1 MGLVLEWGGGGG
13 RGGDLVICCCFGC
26 GYHDNIYV
34 TEHFRGLL
42 EVCLFVCVCVCVCVC
57 VRIIVTHTS

>member
-1 MGLVLEWGGGGG
+1 MGLVLEWCWSEGEEWGGGGG
-13 RGGDLVICCCFGC
+13 GGDLVICCCFGC

-42 EVCLFVCVCVCVCVC
+42 EVC
-57 VRIIVTHTS
+57 